1 MTRFLRYSPLL
12 LLMACVPVEE
22 TPVVDTPKDECSA
35 SQYQGLVGQ
44 PAAALTSMNF
54 PIGTRIIQPGS
65 AVTMDYRPDRLNIE
79 ISTNQRIEKISCY

>member
-1 MTRFLRYSPLL
+1 MTRFLRYAPLIA
-12 LLMACVPVEE
+12 LMACVPEE
-22 TPVVDTPKDECSA
+22 QTPPAEPPVDECAA

-44 PAAALTSMNF
+44 PASVLDKMNF

-65 AVTMDYRPDRLNIE
+65 AVTMDYRPNRLNVE

>member
-1 MTRFLRYSPLL
+1 MTRFLRYAPLFV
-12 LLMACVPVEE
+12 LMACVPAEE
-22 TPVVDTPKDECSA
+22 TPPVEMPKDECSA

-44 PAAALTSMNF
+44 PASVLGSMNF

-65 AVTMDYRPDRLNIE
+65 AVTMDYRPDRLNLE